1 MNTIFLTETI
11 IFKLEVIIRLD
22 KKAGVI
28 TPLGALIPV
37 LLTFDVAVE
46 WKENGKDGKNLFAMF
61 AAKIFAD
68 TQPLIQSVL
77 DGYNVCIFAYGQM
90 GIWEIHTMCA
100 SSGRSE
106 KYMDIIY
113 LALNDLFDMSNTR
126 NGVLKYEW

>member
-1 MNTIFLTETI
+1 NEQGGAVTNLVADDKCNM
-11 IFKLEVIIRLD
+11 EV
-22 KKAGVI
+22 
-28 TPLGALIPV
+28 
-37 LLTFDVAVE
+37 VA
-46 WKENGKDGKNLFAMF
+46 F
-61 AAKIFAD
+61 AKIFAD

-106 KYMDIIY
+106 KYTYIIY